1 MESTP
6 LTPPTSL
13 SGRTLLDA
21 RLVERCD
28 ACRAERARGTHGVCR
43 CTAPRWRNFCTRC
56 VKAVDGDACPNCLA
70 VAEANGR
77 KLRAVVDEALVRH
90 GGLAGAGNAF
100 AAARTRAEG
109 TLREFGIGSVLAP
122 LPDWA
127 VRLADKRAP
136 LPPGAEHSRVKMK
149 AITELRLEAASVE
162 VALQALGY
170 GGRPLDDKLVAA
182 ITQGTEAAADLA
194 SWDGLSGGGEHEQRV
209 RSAATTLANAIGQ
222 IATLVDSL
230 RRRDLSRLVEATVR
244 RQRALR
250 SCETALGVA

>member
-1 MESTP
+1 MDA
-6 LTPPTSL
+6 TPPTPL

-28 ACRAERARGTHGVCR
+28 ACRAERARGTHGQCR
-43 CTAPRWRNFCTRC
+43 CATPRWRNFCTRC
-56 VKAVDGDACPNCLA
+56 VKPVDGDACPTCLA

-77 KLRAVVDEALVRH
+77 KLRAVVDEALARH

-100 AAARTRAEG
+100 ATARARAEG
-109 TLREFGIGSVLAP
+109 TLREFGIGSVLASM
-122 LPDWA
+122 PDWA
-127 VRLADKRAP
+127 VRLADKRVP

-162 VALQALGY
+162 VALQDLGY
-170 GGRPLDDKLVAA
+170 GGRPLVDKMVTAVA
-182 ITQGTEAAADLA
+182 QGVQAAADLA
-194 SWDGLSGGGEHEQRV
+194 SWDGLSGGGDHEQRV
-209 RSAATTLANAIGQ
+209 RTTATTLANAIGQ

-244 RQRALR
+244 RQRAVR